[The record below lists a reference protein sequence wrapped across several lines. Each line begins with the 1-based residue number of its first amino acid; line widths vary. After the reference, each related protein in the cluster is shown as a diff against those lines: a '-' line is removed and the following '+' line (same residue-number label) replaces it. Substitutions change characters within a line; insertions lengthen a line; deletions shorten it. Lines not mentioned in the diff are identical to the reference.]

1 MVFKKRSGYTERMI
15 FSMAKLAPFKGLRYN
30 TEKFKDLDSVTAPP
44 YDIISADEQQ
54 ELYNK
59 DEYNVIRLDYGMEFE
74 SDGDENNKYTRS
86 AAYLKKWIEEEVLKY
101 EDEEAFYI
109 YEQIFKLDM
118 DESPTHSLKGII
130 SLVQLEEFSKKVI
143 IPHEETLKKAK
154 RDRLGL
160 MEATSANMS
169 QIYSLYMDPDQA
181 IADIISE
188 CSDTAPDIS
197 FTTKENVIQNVWIIK
212 DKDIIELLSKKFENK
227 QLFIAD
233 GHHRYETA
241 LHYRNLRHE
250 KDGTEV
256 GTQPYDYTMMMLVSM
271 DDSGLFV
278 FPTHRLVK
286 NVENYSE
293 QLMIG
298 MLTEDFNA
306 SKIYFTDGNFADI
319 ITSKLRDTID
329 EKSFAYYT
337 GNNYYYLLKLKDVLV
352 MDDMIDGKS
361 DTYKHL
367 DVSVLHKLILE
378 KYFGIGEESLKNQEN
393 IVYTKDAEEALKRV
407 DNKEMQCAFLINPT
421 KVSEIKDISLA
432 NEKMPQKSTYFW
444 PKLITGIVIYKFD
457 K

>member
-1 MVFKKRSGYTERMI
+1 
-15 FSMAKLAPFKGLRYN
+15 MAKVVPFKGLRYN

-44 YDIISADEQQ
+44 YDIISSDEQQ

-59 DEYNVIRLDYGMEFE
+59 DEYNVIRLDFGMEFE
-74 SDGDENNKYTRS
+74 SDDDENNKYTRS
-86 AAYLKKWIEEEVLKY
+86 AAYLKKWIEEEILKY
-101 EDEEAFYI
+101 EDEPAFYI
-109 YEQIFKLDM
+109 YEQIFQLDM

-130 SLVQLEEFSKKVI
+130 SLVQLEEFSKKII

-160 MEATSANMS
+160 MEATESNMS
-169 QIYSLYMDPDQA
+169 QIYSLYMDSDQA

-188 CSDTAPDIS
+188 CSDGAPDIS

-212 DKDIIELLSKKFENK
+212 DNDMINQLSKKFENK

-241 LHYRNLRHE
+241 LHYRNMRHE
-250 KDGTEV
+250 QDGTEV

-278 FPTHRLVK
+278 FPTHRMIKEVS
-286 NVENYSE
+286 NFSE
-293 QLMIG
+293 QMTIG
-298 MLTEDFNA
+298 MLTDDFGA
-306 SKIYFTDGNFADI
+306 SKIYFTEGDVADI
-319 ITSKLRDTID
+319 ITTKLHNTVD
-329 EKSFAYYT
+329 EKRFAFYT
-337 GNNYYYLLKLKDVLV
+337 GENYYYLLELKDVHV
-352 MDDMIDGKS
+352 MDDMIEGKS
-361 DTYKHL
+361 DAYKHL
-367 DVSVLHKLILE
+367 DVTILHKLILE
-378 KYFGIGEESLKNQEN
+378 KYFGIDEQSLANQEH
-393 IVYTKDAEEALKRV
+393 IVYTKDAAEAVKRV
-407 DNKEMQCAFLINPT
+407 DDGEFQCAFIINPT

-457 K
+457 